1 MLKCRSPPFFVQKM
15 KFKNFGQIR
24 RISQMTDDHK
34 YIYVRGQKIY
44 VSDEIYKAYKKQI
57 NHEAHLN
64 RLNRKHKVY
73 GFEDYKL
80 DLNSIVD
87 ENVDIEKII
96 ETKML
101 IEDLY
106 HALDSLNDEERKLI
120 EALYFEDKTLAE
132 VAKRE
137 DTNPMKISRLRNK
150 ILEKLRKL
158 LDK

>member
-1 MLKCRSPPFFVQKM
+1 MSDKER
-15 KFKNFGQIR
+15 
-24 RISQMTDDHK
+24 
-34 YIYVRGQKIY
+34 YIYVRNKKIT
-44 VSDEIYKAYKKQI
+44 VPDEVFKAYKKELNQ
-57 NHEAHLN
+57 EAYLK
-64 RLNRKHKVY
+64 RLDRKHEVFHF
-73 GFEDYKL
+73 GDF
-80 DLNSIVD
+80 NTSIVD
-87 ENVDIEKII
+87 IADNTVDVEKII

-120 EALYFEDKTLAE
+120 EALYFEDKTLTE

-137 DTNPMKISRLRNK
+137 GTNPMKISRLRNK